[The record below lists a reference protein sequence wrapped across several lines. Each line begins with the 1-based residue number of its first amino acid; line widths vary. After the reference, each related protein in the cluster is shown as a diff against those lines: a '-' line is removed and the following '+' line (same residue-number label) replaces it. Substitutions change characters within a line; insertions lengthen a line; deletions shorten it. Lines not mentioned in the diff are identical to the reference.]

1 MKMFTEETAEKMLQN
16 ELDRLWE
23 MRRKKEE
30 GLCNEGECRE
40 NISASF
46 TKMQDCFAKE
56 ELNGISLWP
65 KYVKVAIYTVEEPVF
80 ALLQYVKADNYI
92 VLTKRFSDLSAS
104 VQRKGEEWINSNI
117 ERFGIA
123 LYHHILEKINPKDV
137 PSCLALGR
145 YSQKRGDYEMAKF
158 YFETVMDTASETA
171 FNGLTSLLSLYEE
184 EIKATLKKSRKNKKS
199 NSESKIS
206 SADDYQVLFLKK
218 NPKIIGKVKEWNPNI
233 RLIGFKLLV
242 GVSKEDLL
250 AAAKASLEKNQAE
263 LIVAND
269 LTEIS
274 SGQHHA
280 YLLGANTVTEAFSK
294 EEIAEQLLRNIQK
307 GDHL

>member
-1 MKMFTEETAEKMLQN
+1 MVGFEEVL
-16 ELDRLWE
+16 
-23 MRRKKEE
+23 
-30 GLCNEGECRE
+30 
-40 NISASF
+40 AS
-46 TKMQDCFAKE
+46 
-56 ELNGISLWP
+56 
-65 KYVKVAIYTVEEPVF
+65 
-80 ALLQYVKADNYI
+80 
-92 VLTKRFSDLSAS
+92 SDLT
-104 VQRKGEEWINSNI
+104 E
-117 ERFGIA
+117 F
-123 LYHHILEKINPKDV
+123 LE
-137 PSCLALGR
+137 
-145 YSQKRGDYEMAKF
+145 
-158 YFETVMDTASETA
+158 
-171 FNGLTSLLSLYEE
+171 
-184 EIKATLKKSRKNKKS
+184 KS

-294 EEIAEQLLRNIQK
+294 EEIAEQLLSHIQK
-307 GDHL
+307 GDSS